1 MSSVVT
7 IGMYDGVHRGHQAV
21 LAAARAQADRR
32 GVPLIVMTF
41 DPHPVK
47 VHRPGAYLTEIT
59 TLEHRIDLLTSLGV
73 DDVDVVPYSLDFAAQ
88 SPREFVQTFLLARLG
103 AACVVEGEDMRF
115 GAGNEGD
122 AACLAAL
129 GADLGFDVEIV
140 RDLHDPRTGR
150 RWSSTWVREALLKGD
165 VREAAYVLGRPHRVR
180 GEVEHGL
187 KRGRE
192 LGFPT
197 ANVHAKGVGVVP
209 ADGVYAG
216 WLIRCNDATEQR
228 LPAAISVGTNPHFDG
243 ERRTVEAHVLGRA
256 DLNLYGE
263 TVEVEF
269 TERIRAMASFDSLD
283 ELLAAMDNDLAAT
296 SRILGIPA
304 ACRVDP
310 SHVTAR

>member
-21 LAAARAQADRR
+21 LAAARAEADAR
-32 GVPLIVMTF
+32 GIPLIVMTF

-47 VHRPGAYLTEIT
+47 VHRPDAYLTEVT
-59 TLEHRIDLLTSLGV
+59 TLEHRIDLLRDLGV
-73 DDVDVVPYSLDFAAQ
+73 DEVDVVPYSLGFAAQ
-88 SPREFVQTFLLARLG
+88 SPREFVQTYLLERL
-103 AACVVEGEDMRF
+103 AASCVVEGEDVRF
-115 GAGNEGD
+115 GAGNAGD
-122 AACLAAL
+122 AQCLASL
-129 GADLGFDVEIV
+129 GADLGFDVRIV
-140 RDLHDPRTGR
+140 SDLHDPKTGR
-150 RWSSTWVREALLKGD
+150 RWSSTWVREALLAGD

-216 WLIRCNDATEQR
+216 WLVLCDNGVVRP

-243 ERRTVEAHVLGRA
+243 ERRTVEAHVLGRS
-256 DLNLYGE
+256 DLNIYGQ
-263 TVEVEF
+263 TVQVEF

-283 ELLAAMDNDLAAT
+283 ALLAEMDRDLATTA
-296 SRILGIPA
+296 RILGVPSA
-304 ACRVDP
+304 SRVDP
-310 SHVTAR
+310 ASVTAK